1 MILDVPR
8 NTVASQA
15 SVLFITVS
23 PVVQGVLC
31 TVTPIQG
38 RKGGGGWCSWWLT
51 IQLWLTISDAS
62 ESLVSS

>member
-1 MILDVPR
+1 MKNSSPACPKIMILDVPR

-38 RKGGGGWCSWWLT
+38 RKGGVEDGVVGG
-51 IQLWLTISDAS
+51 
-62 ESLVSS
+62 